1 MTPRQQ
7 QFARDGFVL
16 ERVLTDAE
24 IGRIRAPIGVD
35 IGAQTP
41 PEIAVS
47 TIAGSEPPSR
57 SGAA

>member
-24 IGRIRAPIGVD
+24 VEDFRRLMAELLDP
-35 IGAQTP
+35 ARKM
-41 PEIAVS
+41 
-47 TIAGSEPPSR
+47 AGN
-57 SGAA
+57 